1 MHGWQSNKEMD
12 RGKNMGERHVAQT
25 KIDLWSNL
33 GQEIKKSQREWDMGA
48 GDQLTPGGF
57 KGSQSTKGDCFETW
71 CDIAILTLSHHKL
84 ILTNSHTIHEI
95 ILSNMFHVNVNCLL
109 NQSNDL
115 FCLFPLFFSFTAL
128 NSTLKILP
136 HETSSQITAPFQAH
150 WSSGSW
156 QVSWIFWN
164 YRTTYWIEG

>member
-71 CDIAILTLSHHKL
+71 CDIAILTLLHHNL
-84 ILTNSHTIHEI
+84 ILTNSHTIHKI

-115 FCLFPLFFSFTAL
+115 CCLLLCFSVLLPWTQHWRSSHTKHPPRSLHLSRHTDYLVPDKFHEFF
-128 NSTLKILP
+128 
-136 HETSSQITAPFQAH
+136 
-150 WSSGSW
+150 G
-156 QVSWIFWN
+156 
-164 YRTTYWIEG
+164 TTTQTIE